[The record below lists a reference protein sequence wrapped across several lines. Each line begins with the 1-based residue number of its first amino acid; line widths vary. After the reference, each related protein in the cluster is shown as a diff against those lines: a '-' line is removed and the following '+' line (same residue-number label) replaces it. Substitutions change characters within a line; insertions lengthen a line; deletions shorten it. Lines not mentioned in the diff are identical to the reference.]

1 MLGGKNAVLHI
12 LHSNNFYG
20 HSVSWPEKWALDS
33 FQNIGKERK
42 IAKDEGKK
50 GGKDSKMQ
58 DLFYEQFL
66 SMSPNPGN
74 HNKILDVWGLKNFLI
89 GDAHPCVE
97 RTMYPQNTAGLPLG
111 SSQVSPQCL
120 LLAGPDFYP

>member
-20 HSVSWPEKWALDS
+20 YSVSWPEKWALDS

-50 GGKDSKMQ
+50 GGKYSKMQ

-66 SMSPNPGN
+66 SMSQNPGN
-74 HNKILDVWGLKNFLI
+74 QNKILDALKSWGH
-89 GDAHPCVE
+89 GSV
-97 RTMYPQNTAGLPLG
+97 GLT
-111 SSQVSPQCL
+111 VSTQSRIM
-120 LLAGPDFYP
+120 DEHEISW